1 MNLLAL
7 PGAPRPS
14 LDRTATNHSRSPG
27 GAPTIRNRENPH
39 LTPGFLGFR
48 LDKKHGSYRRI
59 NVITTR
65 QDNVTPYTDSLL
77 QIGSHRTETCF
88 DTFG

>member
-1 MNLLAL
+1 MNLPAL

-39 LTPGFLGFR
+39 LTPGCLGFR
-48 LDKKHGSYRRI
+48 LDKKHGSYRKTVAKREG
-59 NVITTR
+59 
-65 QDNVTPYTDSLL
+65 Q
-77 QIGSHRTETCF
+77 
-88 DTFG
+88 

>member
-1 MNLLAL
+1 MNLPAL

-48 LDKKHGSYRRI
+48 LDKKHGSYRNDPRGGFPRESQS
-59 NVITTR
+59 VAPG
-65 QDNVTPYTDSLL
+65 TP
-77 QIGSHRTETCF
+77 H
-88 DTFG
+88 